1 MLHAHP
7 DHANPLWPGAF
18 YALLAAALF
27 GASTPFAKLLL
38 GVIDPWMVAGLLY
51 LGSGVGLGAVLA
63 VRLWRSADTRRQVMA
78 VRADLPWLLGAILAG
93 GVIAPVLMMFGL
105 AATSAA
111 SASLLLNLEA
121 VLTAVLA
128 WFVFHE
134 NFDRRIALGMA
145 VIVAGAIILTWDGFG
160 AAGSMTGPTAIA
172 LACLAWAIDNNLTR
186 KVSLGDPMVIAASKG
201 MVAGVVNLAIAF
213 GRSGDVPALAPA
225 SAAMLIGLFGYGV
238 SLVLFVLALR
248 SLGTARTGA
257 YFSTGPFVGALIAVP
272 LAGEPTTLALIIGGG
287 LMALGVWLHLT
298 ELHSHEHEHEP
309 FEHTHSHRH
318 DIHHQHEH
326 GPGDPSGEPHTHRH
340 SHLRLRHR
348 HAHFPDVH
356 HQHRH

>member
-1 MLHAHP
+1 MHDHP
-7 DHANPLWPGAF
+7 GPANPLWPGAF

-51 LGSGVGLGAVLA
+51 LGSGVGLGVVLA
-63 VRLWRSADTRRQVMA
+63 IRLWRSADARRQVMT
-78 VRADLPWLLGAILAG
+78 VLADLPWLLGAILAG

-105 AATSAA
+105 AATTAA

-128 WFVFHE
+128 WFVFRE

-145 VIVAGAIILTWDGFG
+145 AIVAGAAILSWDGAG
-160 AAGSMTGPTAIA
+160 TAGSMTGPMAIA

-213 GRSGDVPALAPA
+213 GLSGDVPAFAPA

-272 LAGEPTTLALIIGGG
+272 LAGEPITLALIIGGG
-287 LMALGVWLHLT
+287 LMSLGVWLHLT
-298 ELHSHEHEHEP
+298 ELHHHDHEHEP
-309 FEHTHSHRH
+309 LTHAHSHRH
-318 DIHHQHEH
+318 DIHHQHAH
-326 GPGDPSGEPHTHRH
+326 GPDDPAGEPHTHRH
-340 SHLRLRHR
+340 SHIRLRHR
-348 HAHFPDVH
+348 HAHFPDAH